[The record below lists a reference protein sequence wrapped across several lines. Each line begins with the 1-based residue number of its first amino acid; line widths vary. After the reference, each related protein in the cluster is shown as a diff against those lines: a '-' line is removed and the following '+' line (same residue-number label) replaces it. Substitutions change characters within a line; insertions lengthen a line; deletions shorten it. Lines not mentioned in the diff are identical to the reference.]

1 MKLSDH
7 FRLLAIGLLGVS
19 LLMSVPSAQAAVS
32 FDSGGNF
39 LQNLIDKIKDRVEAI
54 EKEREK
60 DKKRDKQGSGDKPAQ
75 VPEGEA
81 AAFLILAAASL
92 GGGILVWRRKQH
104 TDVV

>member
-1 MKLSDH
+1 MKWSDH
-7 FRLLAIGLLGVS
+7 FRLLAIGLLSVS

-60 DKKRDKQGSGDKPAQ
+60 DKKETNRA
-75 VPEGEA
+75 
-81 AAFLILAAASL
+81 
-92 GGGILVWRRKQH
+92 
-104 TDVV
+104 VVTNQPRCQRERQQLF